1 MVVLVVYSAVAV
13 ACTAQSWQY
22 SSMMKTLISSLAV
35 ISLLALVACSNDAA
49 SESSDSAVLTTAV
62 NTSGVPE
69 TLTSVVETSE
79 APVTTL
85 VIPLPQDLS
94 RTFPSNEVLITESY
108 QAAGDYITR
117 SEQIIPADTPVFPW
131 ATGLTGGLERITDF
145 NSEGPTITDV
155 DGGRATSRP
164 AVLVQR
170 TLMFA
175 TPQDATRSMTAYQ
188 QRMGKAVSN
197 SAVRDTGENV
207 LVLRYRVSTEKLDE
221 LSETMSR
228 KGSVI
233 VWTIVQD
240 SLGTNWTQMASN
252 LGAAALA
259 DALAAYPSLAD

>member
-1 MVVLVVYSAVAV
+1 MDMNIRKIGTHVILRRS
-13 ACTAQSWQY
+13 TAA
-22 SSMMKTLISSLAV
+22 LLAA
-35 ISLLALVACSNDAA
+35 ISLLALVACSNDVD
-49 SESSDSAVLTTAV
+49 SESSGSAVMTTAV

-69 TLTSVVETSE
+69 TLTSVVEVSE

-94 RTFPSNEVLITESY
+94 RTFPSNEVLVTESY
-108 QAAGDYITR
+108 QAAGDYVTR
-117 SEQIIPADTPVFPW
+117 SEQIIPADTPVFAW

-145 NSEGPTITDV
+145 NSEGPSEFDV
-155 DGGRATSRP
+155 DGGRATARP

-170 TLMFA
+170 TMMFT
-175 TPQDATRSMTAYQ
+175 TPEDAARSMGAYQ
-188 QRMGKAVSN
+188 QLMGKAVN
-197 SAVRDTGENV
+197 FNGVRDTGENV

-240 SLGTNWTQMASN
+240 SLRANWTQMAGN
-252 LGAAALA
+252 LGAAALH

>member
-1 MVVLVVYSAVAV
+1 MK
-13 ACTAQSWQY
+13 
-22 SSMMKTLISSLAV
+22 KTLISSLAAT
-35 ISLLALVACSNDAA
+35 SLLALVACSNDAA
-49 SESSDSAVLTTAV
+49 SVTPDTAMATTIPNATP
-62 NTSGVPE
+62 NTP
-69 TLTSVVETSE
+69 TSIVDLSE
-79 APVTTL
+79 EAAAARKN
-85 VIPLPQDLS
+85 PLPQDLS

-108 QAAGDYITR
+108 QAAGDYVAR

-145 NSEGPTITDV
+145 TSAGPTITDV
-155 DGGRATSRP
+155 DGGMTTARP

-175 TPQDATRSMTAYQ
+175 TPQDATSSMTAYQ

-197 SAVRDTGENV
+197 SGVRDTGETV

-221 LSETMSR
+221 LSETMVR

-233 VWTIVQD
+233 VWTIIQD
-240 SLGTNWTQMASN
+240 SLGTNWTQMAGN

-259 DALAAYPSLAD
+259 DTLAAYPSLAD